1 MKEKIWFWSSL
12 KQSLSYY
19 LFSSNCTFSIFKTY
33 KNAAFTAS
41 HRFCIQ
47 NFIYTLSRETR
58 ILKITKKYY
67 YQACK
72 LLPYS
77 CLISQEVRRK
87 QSLHCCE
94 KQYLYKNRFFFFL
107 YANRCGITHVW
118 TFIFKSCHSLV
129 SLVLPNILQETS
141 WQELTHFI
149 SVKRRKINLHT
160 ISLALSPTYRYHKHV
175 MMI

>member
-94 KQYLYKNRFFFFL
+94 KQYLYKNRFFFFVCKSL
-107 YANRCGITHVW
+107 RHNTCLDIHFQKLPFPCLLGIAKYTSRNFLARAN
-118 TFIFKSCHSLV
+118 TFYIRKKEENQLAHHLFGTFT
-129 SLVLPNILQETS
+129 NIQ
-141 WQELTHFI
+141 I
-149 SVKRRKINLHT
+149 S
-160 ISLALSPTYRYHKHV
+160 
-175 MMI
+175 